1 MNTGRQFLSVTWTD
15 DIPDNEV
22 IMILRDIHSA
32 LRQALKYMPHSE
44 PAGPVNLPEIKPFG
58 YWTLQGAESRH
69 PYSSA
74 GWYMDRS
81 YDRQQGRF
89 FAWRYLDLVMNEPF
103 QHHAPHYDLAILHF
117 PLYDTRVQQEVMGV
131 DIPGM
136 AAVISTAKL
145 NGLSIRHE
153 RPMVLRRLVSHYAGR
168 VIGIP
173 FIDRGEPNGCSGACA
188 MRPARDLSEW
198 VDLAEEETQA
208 NVTYCEACRRQLSAQ
223 IASNQLGLN

>member
-1 MNTGRQFLSVTWTD
+1 MNTGRQFLSITWTD

-32 LRQALKYMPHSE
+32 LRQALKYMPHPE

-58 YWTLQGAESRH
+58 YWTLQGAESQH
-69 PYSSA
+69 IYSSA
-74 GWYMDRS
+74 EWYMDRS

-89 FAWRYLDLVMNEPF
+89 LAWRYLDLVMNEPY

-117 PLYDTRVQQEVMGV
+117 PLYDTRVYQEVMGV
-131 DIPGM
+131 DIPGI

-145 NGLSIRHE
+145 SGLSIRHE
-153 RPMVLRRLVSHYAGR
+153 RPIVLRRLVSHYVGR

-173 FIDRGEPNGCSGACA
+173 FIERGEPDGCSGTCA
-188 MRPARDLSEW
+188 MRPAHDLYEW
-198 VDLAEEETQA
+198 LDLAKEETQA
-208 NVTYCEACRRQLSAQ
+208 SVTYCESCRRQLGAQ
-223 IASNQLGLN
+223 IASNQLGQN